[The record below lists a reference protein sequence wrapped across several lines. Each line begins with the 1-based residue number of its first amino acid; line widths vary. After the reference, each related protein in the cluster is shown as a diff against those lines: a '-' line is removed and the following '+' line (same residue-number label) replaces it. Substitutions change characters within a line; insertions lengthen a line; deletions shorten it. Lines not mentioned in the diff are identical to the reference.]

1 MSKKK
6 IIILIFPLILMFI
19 INGFSFLDIDGI
31 ALKGIILFSLIVIYP
46 LSFFIQG
53 ILCELNNIEVLSA
66 LVISSLGFLGV
77 TFIFLNSSA
86 LGYLIFYL
94 IIELIGYFIVKGYRK
109 LITKR
114 EI

>member
-6 IIILIFPLILMFI
+6 ISILIFPLILMFI
-19 INGFSFLDIDGI
+19 INGFNLLDIDGI
-31 ALKGIILFSLIVIYP
+31 GLKGIILFSLIVIYP
-46 LSFFIQG
+46 LSFLIQG
-53 ILCELNNIEVLSA
+53 ILCGLNNIKVLLA

-94 IIELIGYFIVKGYRK
+94 IIELIGYFVVRGYRK
-109 LITKR
+109 LIAKR